1 MRISMKILIYQA
13 KSAFGNVNSNLE
25 AIEQT
30 LNAAAKMNV
39 DVAVF
44 PELFLS
50 RYNLGQRLRD
60 VALIIDGPQIARIC
74 QLAENVDVAV
84 VVKFPEKDG
93 QNLFNTAIAIMA
105 DSAVVTKHRKFFC
118 LGIARRKSFSP
129 ATGLRLLRSRTIL
142 PALARNQSHPMSTQ
156 IADLQS
162 AKTRF

>member
-30 LNAAAKMNV
+30 LNAAAKTNV

-105 DSAVVTKHRKFFC
+105 DGGVVTKHRKFFLFGDSEKEIFQPGDRFATFEIVDHTSR
-118 LGIARRKSFSP
+118 LGPQPIAPDVNSDRR
-129 ATGLRLLRSRTIL
+129 
-142 PALARNQSHPMSTQ
+142 
-156 IADLQS
+156 S
-162 AKTRF
+162 AKR